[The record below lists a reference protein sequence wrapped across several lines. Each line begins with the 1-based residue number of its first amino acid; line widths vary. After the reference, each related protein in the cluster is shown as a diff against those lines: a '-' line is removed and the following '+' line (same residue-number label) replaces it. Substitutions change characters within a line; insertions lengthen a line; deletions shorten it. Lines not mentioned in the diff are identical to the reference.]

1 MFGTSKLLNIN
12 DATKRIGNF
21 FKLPIQ
27 LFHGV
32 PYPELAFLIFAPFVL
47 GALHVSFCGLYIFC
61 IIRCWEYGLLVFCDG
76 FYVSYFGVVEY
87 DDI

>member
-1 MFGTSKLLNIN
+1 MRERTDGTFRFVIVARFVL
-12 DATKRIGNF
+12 F
-21 FKLPIQ
+21 F
-27 LFHGV
+27 
-32 PYPELAFLIFAPFVL
+32 ARFVL